1 MEFISR
7 LFCAFLSL
15 FFGDF
20 PFLLDDHIPVQEPF
34 VQNSPK
40 TPVSTQ
46 IDEEP
51 ILATPHF
58 ERWWNPTITST
69 PKPRRL
75 VFGPERDVI
84 IPERK
89 AIGIQL
95 PLNNYLSGLKVAGK
109 SSNQAP
115 LVAPVKRMG
124 LRV

>member
-20 PFLLDDHIPVQEPF
+20 PFPLDDHIPVQEPVVF
-34 VQNSPK
+34 
-40 TPVSTQ
+40 TQ

-51 ILATPHF
+51 VLATPHF

-69 PKPRRL
+69 PKPKRL
-75 VFGPERDVI
+75 FSGPESDVI
-84 IPERK
+84 IPEVRS
-89 AIGIQL
+89 IGIQL

-109 SSNQAP
+109 SLNQAP
-115 LVAPVKRMG
+115 VMAPVKRMG